1 MKLTDVRWNEEA
13 RAKVLQDADDVLQN
27 AVVLLAR
34 TMNGAESD
42 AIFAALNQHL
52 KDKFIDYAPGPDIR
66 KYADAISAGEIEM

>member
-27 AVVLLAR
+27 AVASLAS
-34 TMNGAESD
+34 TMKGDDSD
-42 AIFAALNQHL
+42 AIFAALNQQL

-66 KYADAISAGEIEM
+66 KYADAISAGEIEI